1 MEKDE
6 LIYQFHDTGLLTTAM
21 THSSYANEH
30 RDQHIQNNERLEF
43 LGDSI
48 LGLVS
53 ADYVF
58 HRYPNVPEGQLTKVR
73 AAVVCEKTLYEV
85 AKELGLDH
93 HLLLG
98 HGEEMGGGRQR
109 PSILADSVEALIGA
123 IYLDGGLE
131 AARSFIMTF
140 LPAKVDLAEAGHAFR
155 DYKTALQ
162 EIVQKNR
169 QETLQYR
176 LSGESGP
183 DHDKRFTVQ
192 VLLNSNIFAEGVG
205 RSKKEAEQMAARSAL
220 ELMGKL

>member
-1 MEKDE
+1 MKEDE
-6 LIYQFHDTGLLTTAM
+6 LIYQFTDASLMTTAM

-30 RDQHIQNNERLEF
+30 RDLHMQNNERLEF

-98 HGEEMGGGRQR
+98 HGEEMGGGLQR

-192 VLLNSNIFAEGVG
+192 VLLNSNIFAEGIG

>member
-6 LIYQFHDTGLLTTAM
+6 LIYQFQDTGLLTTAM

-58 HRYPNVPEGQLTKVR
+58 HRYPNVPEGQLTKMR

-85 AKELGLDH
+85 AKELGLDRL
-93 HLLLG
+93 LLLG
-98 HGEEMGGGRQR
+98 KGEENGGGRKR

-131 AARSFIMTF
+131 
-140 LPAKVDLAEAGHAFR
+140 PA
-155 DYKTALQ
+155 
-162 EIVQKNR
+162 
-169 QETLQYR
+169 
-176 LSGESGP
+176 
-183 DHDKRFTVQ
+183 
-192 VLLNSNIFAEGVG
+192 
-205 RSKKEAEQMAARSAL
+205 
-220 ELMGKL
+220 

>member
-6 LIYQFHDTGLLTTAM
+6 LIYQFRDTGLLTTAM

-53 ADYVF
+53 ADYVY
-58 HRYPNVPEGQLTKVR
+58 HRYPHLPEGQLTKLR

-85 AKELGLDH
+85 AKELGLDQL
-93 HLLLG
+93 LLLG
-98 HGEEMGGGRQR
+98 RGEENGGGRKR

-131 AARSFIMTF
+131 PARAFILSF
-140 LPAKVDLAEAGHAFR
+140 LPAKVDLAEAGGAFR

-169 QETLQYR
+169 QETLSYH

-192 VLLNSNIFAEGVG
+192 VLLNSNIFAEGTG
-205 RSKKEAEQMAARSAL
+205 RSKKEAEQMAAKAAL
-220 ELMGKL
+220 ELMGKA

>member
-1 MEKDE
+1 MKEDE
-6 LIYQFHDTGLLTTAM
+6 LIYQFQDASLMTTAM

-30 RDQHIQNNERLEF
+30 RDLHLQNNERLEF

-58 HRYPNVPEGQLTKVR
+58 HRYPHVPEGQLTKVR

-85 AKELGLDH
+85 AKELGLDR

-98 HGEEMGGGRQR
+98 HGEEMGGGRER
-109 PSILADSVEALIGA
+109 PSILADSVEAMIGA

-131 AARSFIMTF
+131 AARTFIMTF
-140 LPAKVDLAEAGHAFR
+140 LPDKVDLAETGHAFR

-169 QETLQYR
+169 QETLAYR
-176 LSGESGP
+176 LSDESGP

-205 RSKKEAEQMAARSAL
+205 RSKKDAEQMAARAAL
-220 ELMGKL
+220 ELMGQV

>member
-1 MEKDE
+1 MKEDE
-6 LIYQFHDTGLLTTAM
+6 LIYQFQDASLMTTAM

-30 RDQHIQNNERLEF
+30 RDLHMQNNERLEF

-98 HGEEMGGGRQR
+98 RGEEMGGGRQR

-131 AARSFIMTF
+131 AARSFILSF
-140 LPAKVDLAEAGHAFR
+140 LPAKVDLAETGHAFR

-169 QETLQYR
+169 QETLKYR
-176 LSGESGP
+176 LSDESGP

-205 RSKKEAEQMAARSAL
+205 RSKKEAEQMAARAAL
-220 ELMGKL
+220 ELMGKE

>member
-6 LIYQFHDTGLLTTAM
+6 LIYQFHDTGLLTIAM

-30 RDQHIQNNERLEF
+30 RDQHLQNNERLEF

-58 HRYPNVPEGQLTKVR
+58 HRYPNVPEGQLTKMR
-73 AAVVCEKTLYEV
+73 AAVVCEQTLYEV

-93 HLLLG
+93 LLLLG
-98 HGEEMGGGRQR
+98 KGEENGGGRKR

-131 AARSFIMTF
+131 SARAFILSF
-140 LPAKVDLAEAGHAFR
+140 LPAKVELAEQGGAFR

-169 QETLQYR
+169 QETLCYR

-192 VLLNSNIFAEGVG
+192 VLLNRNIFAEGTG
-205 RSKKEAEQMAARSAL
+205 RSKKEAEQMAAKAAL
-220 ELMGKL
+220 ELMGRE

>member
-58 HRYPNVPEGQLTKVR
+58 HRYPHVPEGQLTKLR
-73 AAVVCEKTLYEV
+73 AAVVCEQTLYEV

-93 HLLLG
+93 LLRLG
-98 HGEEMGGGRQR
+98 RGEENGREEASRQKDDSRKDRLQR
-109 PSILADSVEALIGA
+109 GA
-123 IYLDGGLE
+123 VPAGAGKTG
-131 AARSFIMTF
+131 AR
-140 LPAKVDLAEAGHAFR
+140 GQH
-155 DYKTALQ
+155 
-162 EIVQKNR
+162 
-169 QETLQYR
+169 
-176 LSGESGP
+176 
-183 DHDKRFTVQ
+183 
-192 VLLNSNIFAEGVG
+192 
-205 RSKKEAEQMAARSAL
+205 
-220 ELMGKL
+220 

>member
-1 MEKDE
+1 MKEDE
-6 LIYQFHDTGLLTTAM
+6 LIYQFTDASLMTTAM

-30 RDQHIQNNERLEF
+30 RDLHMQNNERLEF

-109 PSILADSVEALIGA
+109 QSILADSVEALIGA

>member
-6 LIYQFHDTGLLTTAM
+6 LIYQFHDTGLLTIAM

-30 RDQHIQNNERLEF
+30 RDQHLQNNERLEF

-58 HRYPNVPEGQLTKVR
+58 HRYPNVPEGQLTKMR
-73 AAVVCEKTLYEV
+73 AAVVCEQTLDEV

-93 HLLLG
+93 LLLLG
-98 HGEEMGGGRQR
+98 KGEENGGGRKR

-131 AARSFIMTF
+131 SARAFILSF
-140 LPAKVDLAEAGHAFR
+140 LPAKVELAEQGGAFR

-169 QETLQYR
+169 QETLCYR

-192 VLLNSNIFAEGVG
+192 VLLNRNIFAEGTG
-205 RSKKEAEQMAARSAL
+205 RSKKEAEQMAAKAAL
-220 ELMGKL
+220 ELMGRE

>member
-1 MEKDE
+1 M
-6 LIYQFHDTGLLTTAM
+6 A
-21 THSSYANEH
+21 
-30 RDQHIQNNERLEF
+30 
-43 LGDSI
+43 SI
-48 LGLVS
+48 LP
-53 ADYVF
+53 VF
-58 HRYPNVPEGQLTKVR
+58 VPHAGCPCRCVFCNQHAIAGQTEPMTAVR
-73 AAVVCEKTLYEV
+73 AR
-85 AKELGLDH
+85 ELLEEGLSRLPVGSRPQAAFYGGSFTAIAEAQQEE
-93 HLLLG
+93 LL
-98 HGEEMGGGRQR
+98 
-109 PSILADSVEALIGA
+109 SVTDELIGA

-192 VLLNSNIFAEGVG
+192 VLLNSNIFAEGIG

>member
-1 MEKDE
+1 MKEDE
-6 LIYQFHDTGLLTTAM
+6 LIYQFTDASLMATAM

-30 RDQHIQNNERLEF
+30 RDLHMQNNERLEF

-192 VLLNSNIFAEGVG
+192 VLLNSNIFAEGIG